1 MYNVYVEKGL
11 MNSTT
16 SFDSRHTSLRDA
28 RARAYRILAKIP
40 YWDDYTM
47 VRRAVLIYK
56 NDTEVDRISR
66 IAVSGEILCF
76 TDRVGSRKVDDYKG
90 VAYVLKEDGGLGRK
104 VLEV

>member
-11 MNSTT
+11 MNPTT
-16 SFDSRHTSLRDA
+16 SFDSRHASLRDA

-47 VRRAVLIYK
+47 VRRSVLIYR
-56 NDTEVDRISR
+56 NDTEVDRVSR

-76 TDRVGSRKVDDYKG
+76 TDRVGSRKVNDNRCE
-90 VAYVLKEDGGLGRK
+90 AFVLKKDGSLGRK
-104 VLEV
+104 VPEA